1 MATGYRGA
9 VSASAWHE
17 RRKTQN
23 LRRGDSLNVRSCN
36 LRSSTAVFEKKLT
49 VVWLRCNTQQSTR
62 QQRSYLFKYSTYR
75 MFVHLKDFQV
85 QDCKINPED
94 TPVRSVLKYIRFL
107 RRNRVRKADSFRTA
121 ACQVLGSGK
130 RTEIE
135 ESTK

>member
-1 MATGYRGA
+1 
-9 VSASAWHE
+9 
-17 RRKTQN
+17 
-23 LRRGDSLNVRSCN
+23 
-36 LRSSTAVFEKKLT
+36 
-49 VVWLRCNTQQSTR
+49 
-62 QQRSYLFKYSTYR
+62 

-85 QDCKINPED
+85 EDCKINPED

-107 RRNRVRKADSFRTA
+107 QRNRVRKADSFQTA